1 MKILIIGGTGETGRW
16 FVKFY
21 KKHGFDVAIWG
32 VNKRKDIA
40 EALGVRF
47 ADDLDGE
54 IKTSDIVMISV
65 PINITEKT
73 IKDIAPKMPAG
84 SLLMDITSVKTGP
97 VDTMREYAPNDVE
110 ILGTHPM
117 FGPSIPDIRGQIVIF
132 TPIEGRSKRWFP
144 VIRSLYEDNGAHI
157 EVMNASEH
165 DRMMAVVQ
173 GLTHFAYI
181 SIGSVFMELEFDV
194 GNSRRFMSP
203 MYDIMLD
210 LVGRILAQNP
220 YLYAMIQMNPEVAK
234 VHRAYIDQCNR
245 MAEMVK
251 NKDIEGFV
259 NNMKKAAL
267 HFRDTES
274 ALRRSEKLIGT
285 KIAEH
290 EELVRSIG
298 RERALKHIYSGV
310 VHYGN
315 VKKVAPRSVI
325 LEKGG
330 KTTELLIENVRLLDE
345 QELRAW
351 KTTALRN
358 VTRDVSVFIPH
369 GSDPEILKTIL
380 PGINGVVSADIID
393 VFNKQNVTSVTYR
406 ITIFGDINAALV
418 QGSVETLLKGIGCT
432 VR

>member
-16 FVKFY
+16 FAKFY
-21 KKHGFDVAIWG
+21 KKHCFDVAIWG

-40 EALGVRF
+40 ETLGVRF
-47 ADDLDGE
+47 ADDLDEE
-54 IKTSDIVMISV
+54 IRTSDIIMISV
-65 PINITEKT
+65 PINITERT
-73 IKDIAPKMPAG
+73 IQDIAPKMASG

-97 VDTMREYAPNDVE
+97 VAAMRKFASEDVE

-132 TPIEGRSKRWFP
+132 TPVEGRSTRWFP
-144 VIRSLYEDNGAHI
+144 LIRSLYEENGAHI
-157 EVMNASEH
+157 EIMDTSEH

-194 GNSRRFMSP
+194 ARSRRFMSP

-245 MAEMVK
+245 MADMVK
-251 NKDIEGFV
+251 NKDIETFV
-259 NNMKKAAL
+259 NNMKKAAT
-267 HFRDTES
+267 HFGDTES

-290 EELVRSIG
+290 DELVRSIG
-298 RERALKHIYSGV
+298 KERALKHIYSGV

-315 VKKVAPRSVI
+315 VKKVGPRSVI
-325 LEKGG
+325 LERGG
-330 KTTELLIENVRLLDE
+330 KTTELLIANVRLLDE
-345 QELRAW
+345 QELIVW
-351 KTTALRN
+351 KITSMKT

-369 GSDPEILKTIL
+369 GSDPEILKTVL
-380 PGINGVVSADIID
+380 NSVCGVVSSDIID
-393 VFNKQNVTSVTYR
+393 VFKKQNETSVTYR
-406 ITIFGDINAALV
+406 ISIFGDNNAVLV
-418 QGSVETLLKGIGCT
+418 QESVETLLKGIGCT